1 MVELGNTR
9 ERQTKRSQQAAADAA
24 TMQAREAELQER
36 FTEELNRE
44 LHVLDLF
51 AGLKCAWGLSLCLSL
66 ASHIRLALL
75 RSMASAFE
83 ATCPYALKGKL
94 KVTTLDD
101 DSALRYEGE
110 PRPEIHSFDADIKED
125 ILDWDFRRFIRKHG
139 AMPVRVRVARIALRI
154 RRLRS
159 THTGARTGPP

>member
-1 MVELGNTR
+1 MELGNTR

-24 TMQAREAELQER
+24 TMQAREAELQELL
-36 FTEELNRE
+36 TVELNRE

-51 AGLKCAWGLSLCLSL
+51 AGLKCAWGLSPCLSL

-83 ATCPYALKGKL
+83 ATCPYALKL

-110 PRPEIHSFDADIKED
+110 PRPQIDSFDADIKED
-125 ILDWDFRRFIRKHG
+125 IIYLHHLLHFQSYTH
-139 AMPVRVRVARIALRI
+139 ALRFATKGLMEDI
-154 RRLRS
+154 LACKILYFS
-159 THTGARTGPP
+159 FLSVC